1 MHIPNI
7 KENII
12 DMSFTNTRLLIRL
25 SNANNYGD
33 ITYCTI
39 EMFALLPDAV
49 HYYQT
54 LCPNPGRYE

>member
-12 DMSFTNTRLLIRL
+12 DMSFTDTRLLIRL
-25 SNANNYGD
+25 LNANNYGN
-33 ITYCTI
+33 ITVWAI
-39 EMFALLPDAV
+39 GMFALLPDAV

-54 LCPNPGRYE
+54 LCPNPGHYE